1 MSAAEIAAL
10 LSNAE
15 VTGGEI
21 RRAAIHLPKPLRAA
35 LYDETS
41 PEHRT
46 ASGKFFE
53 ALVYEI
59 LLAESEAA
67 PAVSSIA
74 AQMSDAQ
81 YVPYDKYA
89 KDGLWYSKDGGIRF
103 KVSGRVA
110 AEVDFLVK
118 TADGVRIFGEV
129 IVNPAKAGH
138 LASEVAEKRSLLER
152 LYGCEVQFLLVCAEP
167 VKEPKYLRES
177 DAVAVLESGNL
188 LYQRLHPNE
197 VLHKKSAPAKST
209 RRVDGSVW

>member
-1 MSAAEIAAL
+1 M
-10 LSNAE
+10 
-15 VTGGEI
+15 
-21 RRAAIHLPKPLRAA
+21 
-35 LYDETS
+35 
-41 PEHRT
+41 
-46 ASGKFFE
+46 
-53 ALVYEI
+53 YEI
-59 LLAESEAA
+59 LLAESEAS

-74 AQMSDAQ
+74 AKMSDAL

-167 VKEPKYLRES
+167 VKELKYLRES
-177 DAVAVLESGNL
+177 DAVVVVDAGNL
-188 LYQRLHPNE
+188 LYQR
-197 VLHKKSAPAKST
+197 
-209 RRVDGSVW
+209 R

>member
-1 MSAAEIAAL
+1 MYL
-10 LSNAE
+10 LGHRKHYN
-15 VTGGEI
+15 
-21 RRAAIHLPKPLRAA
+21 HL
-35 LYDETS
+35 

-59 LLAESEAA
+59 LLAESEAS

-74 AQMSDAQ
+74 AKMSDAL

-152 LYGCEVQFLLVCAEP
+152 LYGCEVQFL
-167 VKEPKYLRES
+167 S
-177 DAVAVLESGNL
+177 D
-188 LYQRLHPNE
+188 
-197 VLHKKSAPAKST
+197 
-209 RRVDGSVW
+209 

>member
-10 LSNAE
+10 LRNAE

-21 RRAAIHLPKPLRAA
+21 RRAAIHLPKPLRAS

-41 PEHRT
+41 REHRT
-46 ASGKFFE
+46 AEGKFFE
-53 ALVYEI
+53 AFVYEM
-59 LLAESEAA
+59 LLAEAEQSDSVVSVAA
-67 PAVSSIA
+67 KL
-74 AQMSDAQ
+74 SDAC

-118 TADGVRIFGEV
+118 TADGIRIFGEV
-129 IVNPAKAGH
+129 IVNPAKAGN
-138 LASEVAEKRSLLER
+138 LASEVAEKRALLER
-152 LYGCEVQFLLVCAEP
+152 LYECEVQFVLVCAEQ
-167 VKEPKYLRES
+167 VKEPKYLRETDS
-177 DAVAVLESGNL
+177 VVVLESGHL
-188 LYQRLHPNE
+188 MYQRLHPNE

-209 RRVDGSVW
+209 RRVDGTVW

>member
-10 LSNAE
+10 LQHAE

-46 ASGKFFE
+46 ATGRFFE

-59 LLAESEAA
+59 LIAESEVSPVVETVAA
-67 PAVSSIA
+67 K
-74 AQMSDAQ
+74 MTDAR
-81 YVPYDKYA
+81 YVPYDKYS
-89 KDGLWYSKDGGIRF
+89 KDGLWYSKDGEIRF

-118 TADGVRIFGEV
+118 TADSIRVFGEV
-129 IVNPAKAGH
+129 IVNPAKACH
-138 LASEVAEKRSLLER
+138 LASEVTEKRALLER
-152 LYGCEVQFLLVCAEP
+152 LYDCEIQFLLVCAKP
-167 VKEPKYLRES
+167 VKELKYLRET
-177 DAVAVLESGNL
+177 DAAVTLDAGHL
-188 LYQRLHPNE
+188 LYQQIHPNE

-209 RRVDGSVW
+209 RRVDGTVW